1 MWNHVLEPATGEEDR
16 RMWIRCP
23 LGSDGGLCKARLPG
37 DLLAKFLMES
47 MSWLVGRT
55 MKQLAVSYGLFQL
68 EFRSQRTMAHEGC
81 VAGRLTGTQSK

>member
-23 LGSDGGLCKARLPG
+23 LGSDGGLCKARLPRN
-37 DLLAKFLMES
+37 LLAKFLMES

-55 MKQLAVSYGLFQL
+55 MKQLVAFFDEFQAWL
-68 EFRSQRTMAHEGC
+68 LCSQDL
-81 VAGRLTGTQSK
+81 LTPQPCKSLQ